1 MRTQDCGKV
10 PGDKPHPHCVESITP
25 AAVSGGL
32 GNWPWAGSASWL
44 EKSFKELFGE
54 VIQGR
59 AFQAE
64 RMAGAKARWWDQSQS
79 LTGWWVWLLKK

>member
-1 MRTQDCGKV
+1 M
-10 PGDKPHPHCVESITP
+10 ESITP

-79 LTGWWVWLLKK
+79 LTGWWVGLLKK